1 MTTTTRHW
9 KAQSRYGWRTN
20 AKVETEGLLRE
31 TVIAAWWGD
40 ELGEDT
46 NIDESGEETD
56 IDEQMA
62 EISEVNAQQQA
73 AGQAN

>member
-1 MTTTTRHW
+1 MTTRHW

-20 AKVETEGLLRE
+20 AKVSRRKDLLRE

-46 NIDESGEETD
+46 D
-56 IDEQMA
+56 IDERMA

-73 AGQAN
+73 AEQVN